1 MSSLIPNLES
11 LRSKIPPLDTDTEAS
26 DTRYF
31 LSKIDNAESREAVF
45 STFKGIIDNWLSDE
59 EEG

>member
-11 LRSKIPPLDTDTEAS
+11 LRSKIPLDTEAS

-31 LSKIDNAESREAVF
+31 LSKIDNAESREAVS
-45 STFKGIIDNWLSDE
+45 STFKGIIDSWLSDE

>member
-11 LRSKIPPLDTDTEAS
+11 LRSKIPPTTEAS

>member
-11 LRSKIPPLDTDTEAS
+11 LRSKIPLDTETS
-26 DTRYF
+26 DTHYF
-31 LSKIDNAESREAVF
+31 LSKIDNAESREAVS

-59 EEG
+59 E

>member
-11 LRSKIPPLDTDTEAS
+11 LRSKIPPLDTEAS